1 MSGVN
6 DDTGSWHRVGS
17 EADADSL
24 ASTHAT
30 VDEQNRKIGRAT
42 GAARYAEM
50 ASKLFDF
57 KAMGKPPV
65 LEGHKAVDWPEWK
78 FRMTNAFT
86 LLGLNDLTQRA
97 ERAEEMHLEPATMSR
112 DNEEADKFVFS
123 FLCQVTTGKA
133 LTVVRLAGSGLRA
146 WKHLC
151 KTYEPHVAARW
162 TAMLTSLLNPSWK
175 FSDYEAK

>member
-1 MSGVN
+1 M
-6 DDTGSWHRVGS
+6 
-17 EADADSL
+17 

-30 VDEQNRKIGRAT
+30 IDEQNREIGRAT

-86 LLGLNDLTQRA
+86 LLGLNDLMQRA
-97 ERAEEMHLEPATMSR
+97 ERAEEMHLEPVTMSK
-112 DNEEADKFVFS
+112 DNEEADSCVFS

-151 KTYEPHVAARW
+151 KTYEPSCCNMWFVSFAK
-162 TAMLTSLLNPSWK
+162 MIPS
-175 FSDYEAK
+175 S